1 MFHFFSHYN
10 ESSSDGNALIGQN
23 QLNVILEPLKTQ
35 QFVSKISGSSIV
47 SWLFVFHFNMNVS
60 EPFLKSFLSNYF
72 KSFTKIALNSRIYIF
87 CYSEMVLMFEVFRKM
102 PDLNMTISHL
112 CSFNQTSNAVVFLNK
127 NDVWVRRK
135 DLTGIHLKI
144 GYQPNRS
151 FFNEEENQA
160 FKIFYILIL

>member
-10 ESSSDGNALIGQN
+10 GSSRDGYTLNGHN

-35 QFVSKISGSSIV
+35 QFASKICGSSIV
-47 SWLFVFHFNMNVS
+47 SWLFIFNFNVNVS
-60 EPFLKSFLSNYF
+60 EPFLESFLSNYF

-87 CYSEMVLMFEVFRKM
+87 CYSEMVLMFEVFRKT

-127 NDVWVRRK
+127 NDALVRRK

-144 GYQPNRS
+144 GYQPNLS
-151 FFNEEENQA
+151 FFNEDEKQA
-160 FKIFYILIL
+160 IKIF